1 MRPGKVNFTKG
12 GGQKMVAGRI
22 KSHAGFLRN
31 EDFCCRWATKFVG
44 VNPRVEQHEQG
55 NADFAEER
63 SA

>member
-1 MRPGKVNFTKG
+1 
-12 GGQKMVAGRI
+12 MVAGRI